1 MWSSVPPFAR
11 KITDTLFGVVLENIF
26 SQAPNEE
33 IQKTK
38 KAIELL
44 PSAIILTERNRKSLV
59 FQVTKLIKIISKS

>member
-26 SQAPNEE
+26 SQGPNEE

-59 FQVTKLIKIISKS
+59 FLVTKLIKIISKS